1 MARIFKSGRVVIL
14 TAGRFAGQKA
24 IVAKNYED
32 GTKKHRFPHLLLV
45 GIARNPRTVKRSISK
60 KKFIKRTGVKSFI
73 KVVNQN
79 HVIPTRFVVNDFDLK
94 EVKEENVKTVEQRA
108 TLRKQWKTQFSTSYR
123 ALPDLKTNE
132 KAPHVRFFFSK
143 LRF

>member
-1 MARIFKSGRVVIL
+1 
-14 TAGRFAGQKA
+14 
-24 IVAKNYED
+24 
-32 GTKKHRFPHLLLV
+32 LV

-108 TLRKQWKTQFSTSYR
+108 TLAKQWKTQFSTSYR
-123 ALPDLKTNE
+123 NLPDIKTNE

>member
-1 MARIFKSGRVVIL
+1 M

-32 GTKKHRFPHLLLV
+32 GTKVLYTLIKKHRFPHLLIV
-45 GIARNPRTVKRSISK
+45 GIARNPRTVKRSINK
-60 KKFIKRTGVKSFI
+60 KKFIKRTGVKSFV

-79 HVIPTRFVVNDFDLK
+79 HVIPTRFVVNDIDLK
-94 EVKEENVKTVEQRA
+94 DVKEENIKSAEARIN
-108 TLRKQWKTQFSTSYR
+108 LRKQLKTQLSNTYR
-123 ALPDLKTNE
+123 NLPDPKTNE

>member
-1 MARIFKSGRVVIL
+1 M
-14 TAGRFAGQKA
+14 Q
-24 IVAKNYED
+24 
-32 GTKKHRFPHLLLV
+32 KHRFPHLLIL

-94 EVKEENVKTVEQRA
+94 DIKEDNVKTVEARTA
-108 TLRKQWKTQFSTSYR
+108 MKKTWKTQLSNTYR
-123 ALPDLKTNE
+123 NLPDVKTNE